1 MTALGTVI
9 CVRKD
14 LGAGIQNLIFI
25 KWIKKYS
32 LPVTTVKFSKKGGG
46 GGRDGGRTEIWV
58 QLSQNVKFECLQA
71 VNSREGVDWQLL
83 EIKWKVCG
91 DILSNFTCKCRIFIK
106 INSAQPFF
114 FHKAWKIEDWDYFLS
129 VIKMKLIDPNWK
141 KPCFAILTSVFIAYY
156 IQECRVT
163 FSKASKIFHWPEF
176 KFSWKVC
183 F

>member
-14 LGAGIQNLIFI
+14 LRAGIQNLIFI

-32 LPVTTVKFSKKGGG
+32 LPVITVKFSRKGGKKP
-46 GGRDGGRTEIWV
+46 EIWV

-71 VNSREGVDWQLL
+71 VNSGEGIDWQLL
-83 EIKWKVCG
+83 EIKWKVRC
-91 DILSNFTCKCRIFIK
+91 DILTNFTCKCRIFIK

-114 FHKAWKIEDWDYFLS
+114 FHKAWKIEDWGYFLS
-129 VIKMKLIDPNWK
+129 VIKMNLIDPNWK
-141 KPCFAILTSVFIAYY
+141 KTCFAILTSVFITYY

-163 FSKASKIFHWPEF
+163 FSKASKIFHWPDFE
-176 KFSWKVC
+176 FSWKVC